1 MPETSVRLLRL
12 LSLLQARPDWPGP
25 ELARRLGVST
35 RTVRKD
41 VERLRAL
48 GYPVHA
54 APGVAGGYRLGAGAV
69 LPPLLLEDDEAVVV
83 VVGLRAAAGGGV
95 AGGEETA
102 LRALAKLEQVLPAR
116 LRRRVNALHTQ
127 TVSVTA
133 GAPAADPAVLLA
145 IAGACRDRQRLRFE
159 YRAHDGA
166 LSRRDVEPYRLVCW
180 GRRWYLLAWDVE
192 RQDWRTFRVDRL
204 ALRPPHGPR
213 FAPRALPAED
223 VAAYVSA
230 GVGAALWEVRA
241 TVLLHAPASRWPA
254 ASRPGRGGWRRWT
267 RAPAGCTRGPTPRT
281 SWPSGLVSWTS
292 TSSWSRAT
300 PRSCQPT
307 CGAWPNATC
316 VPPPDHPH
324 LQCRSSMTGLAVCAG
339 VLLGWRARP
348 RRGPRRGVSL

>member
-41 VERLRAL
+41 VERLRTL
-48 GYPVHA
+48 RYPVHA
-54 APGVAGGYRLGAGAV
+54 TPGVAGGYRLGAGAV

-83 VVGLRAAAGGGV
+83 GAGLRAAAGG
-95 AGGEETA
+95 ALQGGEETA
-102 LRALAKLEQVLPAR
+102 LRALAKLEQVLPAP

-127 TVSVTA
+127 TVSVAA

-145 IAGACRDRQRLRFE
+145 LAGACRDRQRLRFE

-204 ALRPPHGPR
+204 APRPPHGPR

-230 GVGAALWEVRA
+230 GAGAGLWEVGA
-241 TVLLHAPASRWPA
+241 PVLLHAPASEVARRLPPWA
-254 ASRPGRGGWRRWT
+254 GRVEAVDGGTCRLHTGADTPHQLALWLGQLNVDFELESSDAPELSAHLRRLAE
-267 RAPAGCTRGPTPRT
+267 RY
-281 SWPSGLVSWTS
+281 L
-292 TSSWSRAT
+292 RAT
-300 PRSCQPT
+300 S
-307 CGAWPNATC
+307 
-316 VPPPDHPH
+316 
-324 LQCRSSMTGLAVCAG
+324 
-339 VLLGWRARP
+339 
-348 RRGPRRGVSL
+348 